1 MQDRAYHCP
10 VGSIRPFFLSS
21 KVQVNLIH
29 LNKGWDILRTSFDLW
44 PVVRRTNSTRG
55 LPIGFDL
62 FIKDSDEND
71 ISYLIILLKQMFW
84 NLVEHSASALLPTF
98 GPEIYERRFFL
109 PLLRKGV
116 VDFEMAFIIKPY
128 QCFFVLEMTFFY
140 HSCKGNPFLKCVV
153 SIVALHV
160 RAKGGGG

>member
-1 MQDRAYHCP
+1 MQDRAYHSP

-29 LNKGWDILRTSFDLW
+29 KGWDILRTSFDLW

-128 QCFFVLEMTFFY
+128 QCFLSLKWHSFIIPVRETPFWNVLF
-140 HSCKGNPFLKCVV
+140 P
-153 SIVALHV
+153 
-160 RAKGGGG
+160 